1 MMTSSFMRQVLLVV
15 AVIRQLTMVVSQL
28 RVHTEFRI
36 LTDAVNDPDVI
47 DLKPKR
53 VGEVIVS
60 G

>member
-1 MMTSSFMRQVLLVV
+1 MMTSLFMRQVLLVV
-15 AVIRQLTMVVSQL
+15 AVIRQLTVVVSQL
-28 RVHTEFRI
+28 QVYAEFRI
-36 LTDAVNDPDVI
+36 LTDAVDDPDVI